1 VRGWRLTLE
10 PGQSATAITQSAPGL
25 RVVVDGGD
33 LVEAVPGQPDRAMH
47 VRLGD
52 YFWQDAGTSRAVR
65 NSGTTKLEL
74 VEFELK

>member
-1 VRGWRLTLE
+1 
-10 PGQSATAITQSAPGL
+10 
-25 RVVVDGGD
+25 
-33 LVEAVPGQPDRAMH
+33 MH